1 MSYAQRGRA
10 RERQVA
16 ERLRAEGWVVLKG
29 TSFGICDLAAM
40 RDGDTPMLVEVKSDH
55 RSPYEN
61 FRSLQRET
69 LVCEAARAGARAVLA
84 HWPPRGQLRLIP
96 SSEWPT

>member
-1 MSYAQRGRA
+1 
-10 RERQVA
+10 
-16 ERLRAEGWVVLKG
+16 
-29 TSFGICDLAAM
+29 
-40 RDGDTPMLVEVKSDH
+40 MLVEVKSDH